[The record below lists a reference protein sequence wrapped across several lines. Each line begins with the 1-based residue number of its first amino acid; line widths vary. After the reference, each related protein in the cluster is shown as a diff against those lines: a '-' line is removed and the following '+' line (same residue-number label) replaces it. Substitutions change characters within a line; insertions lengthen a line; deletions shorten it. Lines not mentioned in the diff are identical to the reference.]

1 MLWPSLPP
9 LLLWQCSQTC
19 PPDTVTGES
28 SSFRS
33 GPSSRST
40 SLSLS
45 IPSFTVCHSISD
57 ISPSVNMNH
66 RFFQAS
72 KNRLHS
78 IFAPSPKIFAEI
90 LNPVPRGAVPTIH
103 VHHAHFMSSLAL
115 EPSESLPVCPLPA
128 PASKCCW
135 SLIAPVG
142 YSPFLP

>member
-1 MLWPSLPP
+1 MVL
-9 LLLWQCSQTC
+9 
-19 PPDTVTGES
+19 S
-28 SSFRS
+28 SSLTTLAVFSDLPTRYS
-33 GPSSRST
+33 HWRVFQLQIIFPSSRST

-45 IPSFTVCHSISD
+45 IPSFTVCHSIPD

-103 VHHAHFMSSLAL
+103 VHHPPFMSSLAL

-135 SLIAPVG
+135 SLVAPVG